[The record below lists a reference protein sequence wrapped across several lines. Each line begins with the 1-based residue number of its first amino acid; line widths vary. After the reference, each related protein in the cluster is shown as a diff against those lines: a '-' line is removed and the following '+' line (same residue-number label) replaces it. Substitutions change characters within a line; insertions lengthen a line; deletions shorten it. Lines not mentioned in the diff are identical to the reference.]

1 MAEARSLAGQTVS
14 HYRILEKLGGG
25 GMGVVYEAE
34 DLSLGRHV
42 ALKFLPD
49 DLAADPQALER
60 FQREARAASA
70 LNHPNICTIYEIG
83 HRNNRPFLVMEL
95 MKGQTLKHRIEGR
108 PLPPEETLDLAIQI
122 AQGLDAAHAECIV
135 HRDIKPA
142 NIFVTDRG
150 HAKILD
156 FGLAK
161 LVPAAGSLNLSAMA
175 TATAPDQL
183 TRLGSMMGTLAYMSP
198 EQVRGEE
205 LDARTDLFSFGV
217 VLYEMA
223 TGVLPFRGDT
233 SGVIS
238 DSILN
243 RSPVAAVRL
252 NPDISS
258 KLEQIINKALEKN
271 KKLRYQSA
279 AEIRADLQRLK
290 RDTDSVHPAADAAP
304 VQPRGQKDRDANRAE
319 AVSKKAERG
328 DHRWLALGGSAIAIA
343 GLAVGGWL
351 YFARRAHA
359 LTDKD
364 TIVLADFDNKTGDS
378 VFDDTLRQGLA
389 VQLEQSPYLSIVSDQ
404 RIQQTMRLM
413 DKPRD
418 AKLTPDIARD
428 LCQRVQSKAYI
439 TGSIVN
445 LGKDYVIGLKAVNC
459 VNGDSLAEEQVQASG
474 KEKVLDSLGQTAS
487 KLREKLGESLGSVQ
501 KLDTPLQQATTSSVE
516 ALHVYSL
523 GRATLLKFDFPG
535 AIPLFEQA
543 IRLDPRFAMAYAS
556 LGLSYG
562 DLGRVQLEVENI
574 RKAYDLRENVSE
586 RERFYIE
593 ARYYSEVTGDLE
605 KFRQTCEL
613 WAQTYPRDAD
623 PVRYLGAMVFAPFG
637 QYDKAIVQM
646 RKSLEFGPTIP
657 GYGHM
662 INYCIAL
669 NRLDEAAAAAKEA
682 QSKNLEFPVLH
693 YYRYMLA
700 FFQNDVPGMAQ
711 QVAWSA
717 GKGNVEDTLIGFE
730 ADTAAY
736 YGKLV
741 AAREFSRLAV
751 ASAQRAGQ
759 KETAAGHQA
768 VAALREAFFGEAAA
782 ARAQAITA
790 LAESNDQD
798 TQFGSA
804 LALAFAGDV
813 ARAGAL
819 ANDMDK
825 RFPEDT
831 ILQGSYIPTLRA
843 EIAVERHDPS
853 RAIQMLEAASPYELG
868 SLEGR
873 TSRPTLY
880 PLHAVFVRG
889 NAFLAAHRGA
899 EATAEFQK
907 IMQWRGVVLN
917 SPIGALAHLGLA
929 RAYMLQGDTAKARVA
944 YLDFLALWKDAD
956 PDIPILLAAKAEF
969 AKLH

>member
-1 MAEARSLAGQTVS
+1 VSETSSIIGQTIT
-14 HYRILEKLGGG
+14 HYRILEKIGGG

-34 DLSLGRHV
+34 DLNLGRHV
-42 ALKFLPD
+42 ALKFLPND
-49 DLAADPQALER
+49 AIQDGQALER
-60 FQREARAASA
+60 FRREGRAASF

-83 HRNNRPFLVMEL
+83 QYDGRPFIAMEL
-95 MKGQTLKHRIEGR
+95 MKGQTLKQVIREKPVALEKI
-108 PLPPEETLDLAIQI
+108 LDLAIQI
-122 AQGLDAAHAECIV
+122 ADGLDAAHAEGIV

-142 NIFVTDRG
+142 NILVTERG

-161 LVPAAGSLNLSAMA
+161 HAPAGGAATLSEMP
-175 TATAPDQL
+175 TASELDQL
-183 TRLGSMMGTLAYMSP
+183 TRLGTVLGTIAYMSP

-205 LDARTDLFSFGV
+205 LDRRTDLFSFGV

-223 TGVLPFRGDT
+223 TGVLPFRGET
-233 SGVIS
+233 SGLIAEG
-238 DSILN
+238 ILN
-243 RSPVAAVRL
+243 RGPVAPVRL
-252 NPDISS
+252 NPDVPP
-258 KLEQIINKALEKN
+258 KLEEVISKAVEKDRR
-271 KKLRYQSA
+271 LRYQNA
-279 AEIRADLQRLK
+279 ADIRADLQRLK
-290 RDTDSVHPAADAAP
+290 RDSESSRSAPAAIHSESWFATRSARWAA
-304 VQPRGQKDRDANRAE
+304 VVGTMI
-319 AVSKKAERG
+319 AVAG
-328 DHRWLALGGSAIAIA
+328 LGLGGWFLFI
-343 GLAVGGWL
+343 
-351 YFARRAHA
+351 RNAHV
-359 LTDKD
+359 LTDRD
-364 TIVLADFDNKTGDS
+364 TIVLADFTNTTGDS

-389 VQLEQSPYLSIVSDQ
+389 VQLEQSPYLSTVSDP
-404 RIQQTMRLM
+404 RIQQTLQLM

-439 TGSIVN
+439 TGSIAN
-445 LGKDYVIGLKAVNC
+445 LGKEFVIGLKAVNC
-459 VNGDSLAEEQVQASG
+459 ISGDVLAEDQFQASG
-474 KEKVLDSLGQTAS
+474 KEKVLDALGHAAS

-501 KLDTPLQQATTSSVE
+501 KLDTPLQQATTPSLE

-523 GRATLLKFDFPG
+523 GRATLIKFDFTG
-535 AIPLFEQA
+535 AIPLLEQA

-574 RKAYDLRENVSE
+574 GKAYELRENVSE

-593 ARYYSEVTGDLE
+593 ARYYSEVTGNLE

-623 PVRYLGAMVFAPFG
+623 PLRYLGAMVYAAYG
-637 QYDKAIVQM
+637 QYDKAIFQV
-646 RKSLEFGPTIP
+646 RKSLEFGPIIP
-657 GYGHM
+657 GYGHL
-662 INYCIAL
+662 INYCVAL
-669 NRLDEAAAAAKEA
+669 NHLDEAAEAAKEA
-682 QSKNLEFPVLH
+682 QSKHLDFPFLH

-700 FFQNDVPGMAQ
+700 FFQNDAPGMAE

-717 GKGNVEDTLIGFE
+717 GKVDAENSMIGFE

-736 YGKLV
+736 YGKLA

-751 ASAQRAGQ
+751 AAAQRTGQ

-768 VAALREAFFGEAAA
+768 VAALREAFFGDKAA
-782 ARAQAITA
+782 ARTQAVTA
-790 LAESNDQD
+790 LAESNDHE

-813 ARAGAL
+813 ARAEAL
-819 ANDMDK
+819 ADDLDK

-853 RAIQMLEAASPYELG
+853 RAIQMLEAASPYETGILD
-868 SLEGR
+868 GR
-873 TSRPTLY
+873 ASRQTLY
-880 PLHAVFVRG
+880 PMHAVFVRG

-899 EATAEFQK
+899 EAAAEFQK
-907 IMQWRGVVLN
+907 IIQWRGVVLN
-917 SPIGALAHLGLA
+917 SPIGALARLGLG
-929 RAYMLQGDTAKARVA
+929 RAYVLAGDKSHARTA
-944 YLDFLALWKDAD
+944 YQDFFALWKDAD
-956 PDIPILLAAKAEF
+956 PDVPILMEAKAEY
-969 AKLH
+969 AKLQ

>member
-1 MAEARSLAGQTVS
+1 MIGQTIS

-25 GMGVVYEAE
+25 GMGIVYKAE
-34 DLSLGRHV
+34 DTKLHRFV

-49 DLAADPQALER
+49 ELSQDRTALAR
-60 FQREARAASA
+60 FQREAQAASA
-70 LNHPNICTIYEIG
+70 LNHPNICTIHEIDEQNL
-83 HRNNRPFLVMEL
+83 RVFIVIEFLN
-95 MKGQTLKHRIEGR
+95 GQTLNQLISGK
-108 PLPPEETLDLAIQI
+108 PLPPEQVLELGIEIADALDS
-122 AQGLDAAHAECIV
+122 AHAKGIV

-142 NIFVTDRG
+142 NIFVTERG

-161 LVPAAGSLNLSAMA
+161 LGAAGAAQSLSAMP
-175 TATAPDQL
+175 TATDPEQL
-183 TRLGSMMGTLAYMSP
+183 TKIGAAMGTIPYMSP

-205 LDARTDLFSFGV
+205 LDTRTDLFSFGA

-223 TGVLPFRGDT
+223 TGIPAFRGNT

-238 DSILN
+238 DAILN
-243 RSPVAAVRL
+243 RNPVAPMRL
-252 NPDISS
+252 NSDVAP
-258 KLEQIINKALEKN
+258 KLEEIINKALEKN
-271 KKLRYQSA
+271 KKLRCQSA
-279 AEIRADLQRLK
+279 AEIRTDLQRLK
-290 RDTDSVHPAADAAP
+290 RDSDSMDITAASAQLEAGPAAKSNWMRWEILTGVGFLIISAVVASWLFFSAK
-304 VQPRGQKDRDANRAE
+304 PR
-319 AVSKKAERG
+319 
-328 DHRWLALGGSAIAIA
+328 L
-343 GLAVGGWL
+343 
-351 YFARRAHA
+351 

-364 TIVLADFDNKTGDS
+364 TIVLADFTNTTGDS

-413 DKPRD
+413 DKSRD
-418 AKLTPDIARD
+418 TKLTPEISRD
-428 LCQRVQSKAYI
+428 LCQRLQSKAYI
-439 TGSIVN
+439 TGSIVSF
-445 LGKDYVIGLKAVNC
+445 GKNYVIGLKAVNC
-459 VNGDSLAEEQVQASG
+459 VNGDSLAEEQVQASS
-474 KEKVLDSLGQTAS
+474 KENILDSLGQAAS
-487 KLREKLGESLGSVQ
+487 KLRGKLGESLASVQ
-501 KLDTPLQQATTSSVE
+501 KLDTPLQQATTSSLE

-523 GRATLLKFDFPG
+523 GRATLEKFDFPG

-543 IRLDPRFAMAYAS
+543 IRLDTRFAMAYAS

-593 ARYYSEVTGDLE
+593 ARYYSEVTGNLE

-637 QYDKAIVQM
+637 QYDKAIIQM
-646 RKSLEFGPTIP
+646 RNSLEFGPTIP
-657 GYGHM
+657 GYGHL
-662 INYCIAL
+662 INYCVAL
-669 NRLDEAAAAAKEA
+669 NRLDEAAGVAKEA
-682 QSKNLEFPVLH
+682 QSKNLDFPVLH

-700 FFQNDVPGMAQ
+700 FIQNDAPGMAQ
-711 QVAWSA
+711 QVAWSV
-717 GKGNVEDTLIGFE
+717 GKVNAEDAMLGFE
-730 ADTAAY
+730 ANTAAY
-736 YGKLV
+736 YGKL
-741 AAREFSRLAV
+741 ATARELSRRAV
-751 ASAQRAGQ
+751 ASAQRAGE
-759 KETAAGHQA
+759 KETAAGHEA
-768 VAALREAFFGEAAA
+768 VAAVREGFFGDRAA
-782 ARAQAITA
+782 ARAQAVEA
-790 LAESNDQD
+790 LAESNDHE

-813 ARAGAL
+813 ARAEVL
-819 ANDMDK
+819 VDDLDK

-831 ILQGSYIPTLRA
+831 IVQGSYIPTLRA

-853 RAIQMLEAASPYELG
+853 RAIQVLEAASPYELG

-880 PLHAVFVRG
+880 PLYAVFVRG

-907 IMQWRGVVLN
+907 ILQWRGVVLN
-917 SPIGALAHLGLA
+917 APIGALAHLGLG
-929 RAYMLQGDTAKARVA
+929 RAYAMQGETAKARVA
-944 YLDFLALWKDAD
+944 YQDFLTLWKDAD
-956 PDIPILLAAKAEF
+956 PDVPILKEAKSEF
-969 AKLH
+969 AKLN

>member
-1 MAEARSLAGQTVS
+1 MIGQTIS
-14 HYRILEKLGGG
+14 HYRILEKLGSG
-25 GMGVVYEAE
+25 GMGIVYKAE
-34 DLSLGRHV
+34 DTKLHRVV

-49 DLAADPQALER
+49 ELSQDRTALAR
-60 FQREARAASA
+60 FQREAQAASA
-70 LNHPNICTIYEIG
+70 LNHPNICTIHEIDEQNL
-83 HRNNRPFLVMEL
+83 RVFIVIEFLN
-95 MKGQTLKHRIEGR
+95 GQTLNQLISGK
-108 PLPPEETLDLAIQI
+108 PLPPEQVLELGIEIADALDS
-122 AQGLDAAHAECIV
+122 AHARGIV

-142 NIFVTDRG
+142 NIFVTERG

-161 LVPAAGSLNLSAMA
+161 LGAAGAPQSLSAMP
-175 TATAPDQL
+175 TATDPKQL
-183 TRLGSMMGTLAYMSP
+183 TKIGAAMGTIPYMSP

-205 LDARTDLFSFGV
+205 LDTRTDLFSFGA

-223 TGVLPFRGDT
+223 TGIPAFRGNT

-238 DSILN
+238 DAILN
-243 RSPVAAVRL
+243 RNPVAPMRL
-252 NPDISS
+252 NSDVAP
-258 KLEQIINKALEKN
+258 KLEEIINKALEKN
-271 KKLRYQSA
+271 KKLRCQSA
-279 AEIRADLQRLK
+279 AEIRTDLQRLK
-290 RDTDSVHPAADAAP
+290 RDSDSMDITAASAQLEAGPAAKSNWMRWEILTGVGFLIISAA
-304 VQPRGQKDRDANRAE
+304 VASWLFLSAKPRP
-319 AVSKKAERG
+319 
-328 DHRWLALGGSAIAIA
+328 
-343 GLAVGGWL
+343 
-351 YFARRAHA
+351 

-364 TIVLADFDNKTGDS
+364 TIVLADFTNTTGDS

-404 RIQQTMRLM
+404 RIQRTMRLM
-413 DKPRD
+413 DKSRD
-418 AKLTPDIARD
+418 TKLTPEISRD
-428 LCQRVQSKAYI
+428 LCQRLQSKAYI
-439 TGSIVN
+439 TGSIVSF
-445 LGKDYVIGLKAVNC
+445 GKNYVIGLKAVNC
-459 VNGDSLAEEQVQASG
+459 VNGDSLAEEQVQASS
-474 KEKVLDSLGQTAS
+474 KENVLDSLGQAAS
-487 KLREKLGESLGSVQ
+487 KLRGKLGESLASVQ
-501 KLDTPLQQATTSSVE
+501 KLDTPLQQATTSSLE

-523 GRATLLKFDFPG
+523 GRATLEKFDFPG

-574 RKAYDLRENVSE
+574 TKAYDLRENVSE

-593 ARYYSEVTGDLE
+593 ARYYSEVTGNLE

-637 QYDKAIVQM
+637 QYDKAIIQM

-657 GYGHM
+657 GYGHL
-662 INYCIAL
+662 INYCVAL
-669 NRLDEAAAAAKEA
+669 NHLDEAAGVAKEA
-682 QSKNLEFPVLH
+682 QSKDLDFPVLH

-700 FFQNDVPGMAQ
+700 FFQNDARGMAQ

-717 GKGNVEDTLIGFE
+717 GKANAEDTLIGFE

-736 YGKLV
+736 YGKLA

-768 VAALREAFFGEAAA
+768 VAALREAFLGDGSA
-782 ARAQAITA
+782 ARAQASTA
-790 LAESNDQD
+790 LAESNDHE

-804 LALAFAGDV
+804 LALALAGDV
-813 ARAGAL
+813 ARAEAL
-819 ANDMDK
+819 AGDLDK

-831 ILQGSYIPTLRA
+831 IIQGSYIPTLRA

-880 PLHAVFVRG
+880 PLYAVFVRG

-899 EATAEFQK
+899 EAAAEFQK
-907 IMQWRGVVLN
+907 ILQWRGVVLN
-917 SPIGALAHLGLA
+917 APVGALAHLGLG
-929 RAYMLQGDTAKARVA
+929 RAYAMQGETAKARVA
-944 YLDFLALWKDAD
+944 YQDFLTLWKDAD
-956 PDIPILLAAKAEF
+956 PDVAILKEAKSEF
-969 AKLH
+969 AKLN